1 MDPLEN
7 EWADLTYAD
16 FEIAMNAA
24 RGAAEVDD
32 KNLGSSGKT
41 AKQPKPKKDKK

>member
-32 KNLGSSGKT
+32 KNLGSSGKP
-41 AKQPKPKKDKK
+41 AKKPQPKGKK